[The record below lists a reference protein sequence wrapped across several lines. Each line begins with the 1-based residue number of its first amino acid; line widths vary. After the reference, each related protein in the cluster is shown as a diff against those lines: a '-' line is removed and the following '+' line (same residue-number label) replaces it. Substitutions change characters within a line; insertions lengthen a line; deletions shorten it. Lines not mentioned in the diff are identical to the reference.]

1 MRQRNLQARTCSKP
15 SDGQQIPTVNA
26 KIASLRLAAH
36 RKERAVRIDAALTS
50 VLFRRRGLQVGLRPA
65 RSSYR
70 HCHVDKSFLIIF
82 RATIFLASL
91 LSFLVTPALGQTADD
106 KKPRRQ
112 G

>member
-50 VLFRRRGLQVGLRPA
+50 VLFLAAACKSVCVRRVR
-65 RSSYR
+65 
-70 HCHVDKSFLIIF
+70 LIDIVMST
-82 RATIFLASL
+82 RAS
-91 LSFLVTPALGQTADD
+91 
-106 KKPRRQ
+106 
-112 G
+112 